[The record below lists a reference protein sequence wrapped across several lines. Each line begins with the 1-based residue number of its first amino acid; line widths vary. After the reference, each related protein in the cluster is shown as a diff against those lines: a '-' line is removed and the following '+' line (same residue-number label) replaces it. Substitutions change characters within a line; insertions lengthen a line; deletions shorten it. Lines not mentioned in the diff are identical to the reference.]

1 MRQNI
6 QEFEREHRVNGAKE
20 ITEWEQRETEM
31 ENEISTSN
39 SREIKENII
48 QVNQIEQID
57 NNKRNKYN
65 RDVEHER
72 TE

>member
-6 QEFEREHRVNGAKE
+6 QEFEREHRANGAKE

-31 ENEISTSN
+31 EKEISTSN

-48 QVNQIEQID
+48 QVNQIEQKD

>member
-6 QEFEREHRVNGAKE
+6 QEFEREHRANGAKE

>member
-6 QEFEREHRVNGAKE
+6 QEFEREHRANGAKE

-65 RDVEHER
+65 RDVEHEI

>member
-1 MRQNI
+1 
-6 QEFEREHRVNGAKE
+6 
-20 ITEWEQRETEM
+20 M
-31 ENEISTSN
+31 ENEISTIN

-48 QVNQIEQID
+48 QVNQIEQKD